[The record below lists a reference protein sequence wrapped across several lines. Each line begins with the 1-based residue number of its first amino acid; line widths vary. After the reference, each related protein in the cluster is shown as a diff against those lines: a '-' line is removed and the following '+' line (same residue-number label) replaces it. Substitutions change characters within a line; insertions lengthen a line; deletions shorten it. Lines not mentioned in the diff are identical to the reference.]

1 VAIDR
6 LGAIVD
12 GVSFDAVLDNLA
24 ALVAKRVVAEISRSE
39 RGGRPQTRLY
49 TIEQAATYIGRTR
62 EAFQQ
67 MIASGKL
74 TTVRSDRRVF
84 IDVLDLDRWIEQY
97 KEAGL
102 Q

>member
-1 VAIDR
+1 
-6 LGAIVD
+6 VD
-12 GVSFDAVLDNLA
+12 GVSFEAVLDNIA
-24 ALVAKRVVAEISRSE
+24 TLVAKRVMAELSRSE
-39 RGGRPQTRLY
+39 RVGRPSTRLL
-49 TIEQAATYIGRTR
+49 TVEQAATYIGRTK
-62 EAFQQ
+62 EAMQQ

-84 IDVLDLDRWIEQY
+84 IDVLDLDKWIEQY